1 MTTSKAVKPLNR
13 EPLNRRRFN
22 DSTIQRFN
30 DSTLL
35 TLFTLLTLLTVLG
48 CSSVSYTRTEPGGEK
63 VSFATQSLFTRKAIK
78 DVEYTAGIGTNG
90 LRRFNLKGYSNNQ
103 TEAIREAI
111 AAALEAYSNRAPA
124 PPANP
129 PLNR

>member
-1 MTTSKAVKPLNR
+1 MKRPELDPTGGSR
-13 EPLNRRRFN
+13 ERRERN
-22 DSTIQRFN
+22 SI
-30 DSTLL
+30 LL
-35 TLFTLLTLLTVLG
+35 FLFSAGSAASCSILLLFLLLG

-78 DVEYTAGIGTNG
+78 DVEYTAGLGTNG

-111 AAALEAYSNRAPA
+111 TAALEAYSNRPT

-129 PLNR
+129 K